1 LVAGNSTIPGET
13 GATLIVDLDAIA
25 RNYQLLQGSCPHAEI
40 GASVKADA
48 YGLGLAPV
56 ARLLAQQGCRIF
68 FVATPDEGQQ
78 LREIL
83 PDAEIVVLN
92 GPGRDEAGLFLEA
105 GLTPALNSLEQIK
118 LWQDRPAGDVAPA
131 YLHLD
136 TGMNRLGLDSSDI
149 DVLVADPARLRG
161 IEISTVMSNLAC
173 ADTPEHEMNRKQLD
187 RFRALRDRIESLTG
201 PLRASLANSPGI
213 FLGSEFHFDLTRPGA
228 ALYGISPSLE
238 RPNSLHQVIE
248 INAKVLQVRN
258 VDTPM
263 TVGYGAAHRVEKP
276 TRIATVA
283 AGYADGYP
291 RAAASRTGGRMHAS
305 IAGYNVPLF
314 GRVSMDLIT
323 LDITELPDEFAVAGQ
338 PVELLGPHV
347 TPDELATSAGTIG
360 YEILTGLGNRLN
372 RIYKGGQS

>member
-1 LVAGNSTIPGET
+1 MRSRGITNCCR
-13 GATLIVDLDAIA
+13 A
-25 RNYQLLQGSCPHAEI
+25 RCPHAEI

-92 GPGRDEAGLFLEA
+92 GPGRDEGRSVSGGRPDAG
-105 GLTPALNSLEQIK
+105 TPTAWSKSK

-161 IEISTVMSNLAC
+161 IEISTVMSHLAC

-238 RPNSLHQVIE
+238 RPNPLRQVIE

-291 RAAASRTGGRMHAS
+291 RAAVSRTGGRMHAS